1 MDYTNPTPQP
11 KTSEWALLGILAVSL
26 IVGMA
31 WAGIL

>member
-1 MDYTNPTPQP
+1 MDYTNPTPQA
-11 KTSEWALLGILAVSL
+11 KTAEWALLGILAVLL